1 MITNVPNMV
10 TNTTNMITNAVN
22 MVTDITNMITN
33 LTNMFTVTIL
43 FRFSK
48 RIAILGS
55 DEEDG
60 LSPKQA
66 LLQKSIRVY
75 ASNFM
80 QENMMGLQNL
90 PTEEQ
95 YCKLQ
100 EKRTTQIQKQIAME
114 RQATF
119 HAQEQERRITEKEK
133 HGPSKEES
141 VQSGSKQHQR
151 SSSYGWK
158 PAEQTVTQTIT
169 DPMLQQMEIIKG
181 YIKQAREAQKWDEV
195 NMLEQNLKD
204 LHLAYSSQ
212 QKETWSS

>member
-1 MITNVPNMV
+1 MV
-10 TNTTNMITNAVN
+10 
-22 MVTDITNMITN
+22 
-33 LTNMFTVTIL
+33 TVTIL